1 MHFKHARFN
10 LLAFVDVIFYS
21 HSCNIASEIFLAFHN
36 ISLTDEYFFSCK
48 RKMRQISLEQL
59 PISWQL
65 WTANILQSLCKC
77 INQIPSILIK
87 RNMKCLIYGYQNLI
101 RIQPRFILLI
111 FAQFHR
117 ENVPRIES
125 TSTNVYD
132 YRLRKWFIRC
142 GR

>member
-1 MHFKHARFN
+1 M
-10 LLAFVDVIFYS
+10 DEIFYS

-48 RKMRQISLEQL
+48 GKMRQISLEQL
-59 PISWQL
+59 SIFWQL
-65 WTANILQSLCKC
+65 RTANILQSLCKC

-101 RIQPRFILLI
+101 RIQPRFILPI

-132 YRLRKWFIRC
+132 YRPWKWLARC